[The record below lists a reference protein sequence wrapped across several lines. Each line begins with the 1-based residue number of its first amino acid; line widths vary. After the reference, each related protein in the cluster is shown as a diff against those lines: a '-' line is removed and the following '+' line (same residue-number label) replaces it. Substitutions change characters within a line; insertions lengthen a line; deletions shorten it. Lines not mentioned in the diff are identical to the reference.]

1 MQVDIRSINPAVRT
15 AVRGLAGRSARWIK
29 IAATVVAT
37 TLAVVLASCL
47 AVATGLL
54 S

>member
-1 MQVDIRSINPAVRT
+1 MQVDIRSIMPAART
-15 AVRGLAGRSARWIK
+15 AVRVPAGRSAQWIK

-37 TLAVVLASCL
+37 TLAVVFASCL